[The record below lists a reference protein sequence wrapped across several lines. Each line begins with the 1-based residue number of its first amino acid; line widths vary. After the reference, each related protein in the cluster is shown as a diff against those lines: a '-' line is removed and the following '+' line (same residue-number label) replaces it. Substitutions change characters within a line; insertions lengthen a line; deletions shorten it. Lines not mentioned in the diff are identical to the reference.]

1 MCISWFYFL
10 AINFY
15 TCEATSHYNLYV
27 HFYTW
32 ANVYSL
38 VYFKMGEDTLYII
51 RKIANKIYPEVFMQL
66 KGRQIQKQFLNSLN
80 QQQNKHKSLQNT
92 SCNIMPVW
100 VKQNWDLMSQKNMTW
115 LFPLFSFN
123 GLVNYEDPASG
134 FCIISHPRVPKKKNQ
149 LIRWKQSKISR
160 LIHWKK

>member
-1 MCISWFYFL
+1 MKPLHIITYMSIFTPEPMYTPWCTLKWVRTHCIS
-10 AINFY
+10 
-15 TCEATSHYNLYV
+15 S
-27 HFYTW
+27 
-32 ANVYSL
+32 
-38 VYFKMGEDTLYII
+38 G
-51 RKIANKIYPEVFMQL
+51 KIANKIYSEVFMQL

-160 LIHWKK
+160 LVHWKK